1 VIGGEREVGTAHPTM
16 NVAPWSLKTT
26 ASAFARAWNSFFH
39 TPCDARIPAAIRIA
53 YATLVL
59 IHFSVLYPDLDLWF
73 TGTGVLPVEASPK
86 VTSPYAWSL
95 LRLLP
100 DTSATVHA
108 CFWLAAA
115 HAVMLL
121 VGLLPRVNAFFL
133 FLWLISFQF
142 RNDVI
147 NDGEDCLM
155 RVLGF
160 FVIWLP
166 SGRCW
171 SVNAVVR
178 KWWRNIRGQRSE
190 IGDQSAAGT
199 ARPTVPGWVV
209 RLMQI
214 EMSAM
219 FFSSALMK
227 LAGEPWVNGTAL
239 YYVSRLD
246 DFFGR
251 FPVPA
256 FLFDTPWTVAV
267 MTWSVVLAEFS
278 IPILIWFKETRR
290 PCLLVLLAFHLANEW
305 TMNLFLFHYLML
317 CGWISFVTPEDFA
330 WLAHWGNRR
339 PRMNTDDTDS
349 GQPVARE
356 VAELSAG

>member
-1 VIGGEREVGTAHPTM
+1 MNTAPG
-16 NVAPWSLKTT
+16 SLK
-26 ASAFARAWNSFFH
+26 ASAAAFARGWQAFFH
-39 TPCDARIPAAIRIA
+39 TPCDARIPAAIRIV
-53 YATLVL
+53 YATIVLV
-59 IHFSVLYPDLDLWF
+59 HFAALYPDLDLWY
-73 TGTGVLPVEASPK
+73 TADGVLPAEASPK
-86 VTSPYAWSL
+86 VASPYTWSL

-100 DTSATVHA
+100 DTTAAVHTCFWIAAVHA
-108 CFWLAAA
+108 G
-115 HAVMLL
+115 MLL
-121 VGLLPRVNAFFL
+121 VGLLPRINAFFL
-133 FLWLISFQF
+133 FLWLVSFQF

-155 RVLGF
+155 RMMGF
-160 FVIWLP
+160 FMIWLP
-166 SGRCW
+166 SGSVW

-178 KWWRNIRGQRSE
+178 RWWGRVQGSGFRVQADRGQETENRRRHTE
-190 IGDQSAAGT
+190 CAYYL
-199 ARPTVPGWVV
+199 VPGWPV
-209 RLMQI
+209 RLLQI
-214 EMSAM
+214 EMAAM

-239 YYVSRLD
+239 YYVSRVD

-256 FLFDTPWTVAV
+256 WLFDTPWAVAV

-330 WLAHWGNRR
+330 WLRR
-339 PRMNTDDTDS
+339 KRREQPRMVADGADLR
-349 GQPVARE
+349 QAAARE
-356 VAELSAG
+356 AAETAAG

>member
-1 VIGGEREVGTAHPTM
+1 MMKA
-16 NVAPWSLKTT
+16 APFSLKTT
-26 ASAFARAWNSFFH
+26 AIAFARGWQAFFH
-39 TPCDARIPAAIRIA
+39 APCDARIPAAIRIA
-53 YATLVL
+53 YATIIL
-59 IHFSVLYPDLDLWF
+59 IHFAVLYPDLNLWY
-73 TGTGVLPVEASPK
+73 TAAGVLPVEASSK

-95 LRLLP
+95 LQLLP
-100 DTSATVHA
+100 DTSVTVHT
-108 CFWLAAA
+108 CFWLATA
-115 HAVMLL
+115 HAAMLL
-121 VGLLPRVNAFFL
+121 VGVLPRVNAFFL

-166 SGRCW
+166 SGRVW

-178 KWWRNIRGQRSE
+178 KWREARNRGPST
-190 IGDQSAAGT
+190 AGAVGT
-199 ARPTVPGWVV
+199 CHPMVPGWSV
-209 RLMQI
+209 RLIQI
-214 EMSAM
+214 EMAAM

-227 LAGEPWVNGTAL
+227 LAGEPWVDGTAL

-256 FLFDTPWTVAV
+256 YAFDTPWTVAV
-267 MTWSVVLAEFS
+267 MTWSVVIAEFT
-278 IPILIWFKETRR
+278 IPILIWFKETRL
-290 PCLLVLLAFHLANEW
+290 PCLIVVLAFHLANEW

-330 WLAHWGNRR
+330 WLMRRGGNKSQ
-339 PRMNTDDTDS
+339 MNTKDADLH
-349 GQPVARE
+349 QPIESETAQ
-356 VAELSAG
+356 LSAG